1 LGALPCIFY
10 FIFIYFF
17 HFFFLF
23 FFFGALRRAFFCE
36 ANISKIKGQAWDLH
50 KLGRCVFFLVGDLK
64 FIRVSNWVVQWFG
77 IRIQTHW
84 GGDLTWGL
92 PKLQIGCFNGLESQS
107 KPVEG

>member
-1 LGALPCIFY
+1 MYLLFY
-10 FIFIYFF
+10 YYYFF

-23 FFFGALRRAFFCE
+23 FFFGALRRAFFVRL
-36 ANISKIKGQAWDLH
+36 IFR
-50 KLGRCVFFLVGDLK
+50 KLKVKLGICTNFGRCVFFLVGDLK

>member
-10 FIFIYFF
+10 FYL
-17 HFFFLF
+17 FFLLLLLLI

-50 KLGRCVFFLVGDLK
+50 KLGRCVFLVGDLK

-92 PKLQIGCFNGLESQS
+92 PMLQIGWFNGLES
-107 KPVEG
+107 